1 MIIRFPIFLQMVI
14 QTGLKLHLYPKRKM
28 YILGIGKVIYINK
41 REMLYFSIKN
51 LGWSNIYYTILF
63 EYFVMNVARQLDN
76 SHYDSGIYQSDPENS
91 YGLYNDQVIAF
102 LLVTFSKW
110 LISSFFGTARIWL
123 LRRVFFYFQKGDILP
138 PITTSEYT
146 EYIGSDYRPSIK
158 SLNSPKFYESIPTPT
173 VSKTRK
179 RHIQTSTYSKTSD
192 DYLNSPVC

>member
-1 MIIRFPIFLQMVI
+1 MMIIRFPIFLQMVI

-110 LISSFFGTARIWL
+110 LKTI
-123 LRRVFFYFQKGDILP
+123 VFWHGKNL
-138 PITTSEYT
+138 IT
-146 EYIGSDYRPSIK
+146 
-158 SLNSPKFYESIPTPT
+158 
-173 VSKTRK
+173 
-179 RHIQTSTYSKTSD
+179 
-192 DYLNSPVC
+192 